1 MMKNSRSWGTTLI
14 ALMRSKLEA
23 IGLSE
28 LEDPLIALGLVDN
41 RDEVQEIVN
50 DVDEDGT
57 GKIEFDEFLEIIKN
71 GNSTAKGASD
81 KKVKIYQF
89 FKNLTSGKF
98 KQNGKEVLF
107 KL

>member
-1 MMKNSRSWGTTLI
+1 M
-14 ALMRSKLEA
+14 
-23 IGLSE
+23 
-28 LEDPLIALGLVDN
+28 
-41 RDEVQEIVN
+41 N
-50 DVDEDGT
+50 DVDADGT

-71 GNSTAKGASD
+71 GNSTTKGGSE

-107 KL
+107 KLFISGYRRARILDAMMGDTAQK